1 MQFDDQ
7 LNHFKAQSR
16 ETPLSRRDFVRALSL
31 AGAAGPGLVAAG
43 LSGIA
48 LTPAQRAEAAEL
60 MVEGLGK
67 LPKVRF
73 GTRMG
78 NMMVAPIC
86 ISQDWSRELIAPAI
100 EVGINF
106 IHKAGYWGGRG
117 PVPEEIKKLP
127 RESYYTDITVDNTS
141 PGHNPD
147 NYEEAYGQVK
157 NSLEQNGL
165 KYYDVY
171 RAHYGWRTPDKV
183 MKENNTSYKAFQKLK
198 KEGLVKYFGVSQ
210 HPYHGGGDREAPI
223 PNYPEMIQACID
235 SGIIDCMQV
244 WFSYNDDYTKDV
256 QDAFARAS
264 KAGIGMTAMKMN
276 AHGRGKMGGDKA
288 RQQELKAEGMVG
300 RSLVRY
306 VMTTKRPDGK
316 PIFHTCVS
324 ALRNEQTFEENVGG
338 VSAKLALRDG
348 FDGYAHLA

>member
-7 LNHFKAQSR
+7 LNHFKQQSK
-16 ETPLSRRDFVRALSL
+16 ESPLSRRDFVRALSI

-43 LSGIA
+43 LTGLA
-48 LTPAQRAEAAEL
+48 LTPAQRAEAAEA
-60 MVEGLGK
+60 MAEGLGK
-67 LPKVRF
+67 LPKVKF

-86 ISQDWSRELIAPAI
+86 ISQDWSRELLAPAI
-100 EVGINF
+100 DIGINF
-106 IHKAGYWGGRG
+106 IHKAGYWNNL
-117 PVPEEIKKLP
+117 PEDIKKLP
-127 RESYYTDITVDNTS
+127 RESYYTDITVDTTS
-141 PGHNPD
+141 PNRDPD
-147 NYEEAYGQVK
+147 NFDEAYNQVK
-157 NSLEQNGL
+157 STLDKNGL

-171 RAHYGWRTPDKV
+171 RAHYGWRSPDKV
-183 MKENNTSYKAFQKLK
+183 MKDNNTSYKAFLKLK

-210 HPYHGGGDREAPI
+210 HPYHGGVDRESPI
-223 PNYPEMIQACID
+223 PSYPEMINACVD

-244 WFSYNDDYTKDV
+244 WFSYNDDYTKEV

-276 AHGRGKMGGDKA
+276 AHGRGKMGKDVEK
-288 RQQELKAEGMVG
+288 QKELKADGMVG

-306 VMTTKRPDGK
+306 VMTAKRPDGK

-324 ALRNEQTFEENVGG
+324 ALRNEQNFEENVGG
-338 VSAKLALRDG
+338 VSAKVAMLDG
-348 FDGYAHLA
+348 FNGYAQGLA